1 MAEQYVYFYL
11 PEDYES
17 DDENTKIDDTEQR
30 PQRTASSPN
39 DRSLKGRIHTLGD
52 IAPSPSTHTPAT
64 DTTNSEE
71 TRALE
76 QEHQFA
82 EWLSRINEQLRQ
94 INERFDEKL
103 KKNGFA
109 EKVAAVVDE
118 ELKKK

>member
-1 MAEQYVYFYL
+1 MAERCVYFYL
-11 PEDYES
+11 PEDYETG
-17 DDENTKIDDTEQR
+17 DENTNIHDTEQR
-30 PQRTASSPN
+30 PQLTS
-39 DRSLKGRIHTLGD
+39 RIHTLSD
-52 IAPSPSTHTPAT
+52 TAPSPSTHTPAT

-76 QEHQFA
+76 QERQFA

-109 EKVAAVVDE
+109 ETVAAVVDE
-118 ELKKK
+118 ELEKK